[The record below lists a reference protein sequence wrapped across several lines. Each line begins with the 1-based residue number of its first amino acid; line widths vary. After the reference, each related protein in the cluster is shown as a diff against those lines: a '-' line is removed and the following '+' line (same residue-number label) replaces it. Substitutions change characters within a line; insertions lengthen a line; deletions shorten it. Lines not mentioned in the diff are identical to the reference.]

1 MARTFAQLPGYDVLA
16 RIGRGAGAVIYSG
29 RERSTRREVT
39 IKHVVRH
46 GPEDDRF
53 LEQAETEYEV
63 ATKMDHPA
71 LRKCYDVVRVR
82 RWLKTAELYL
92 VMEFVEGVRL
102 EDERPDAIGRLLSIF
117 IQIADAL
124 CAMHRFGFV
133 HADMKPNNVLLQK
146 NGGLKVIDFGQSCP
160 IGVAKTRI
168 QGTRDYI
175 APEQALRQPLD
186 QRTDVFNLGATMY
199 WATTG
204 KWFKTVLNQGESG
217 EKKIEID
224 LRSDS
229 APPSEVNPK
238 VPLTLSTLIM
248 ECCENNKADR
258 PREMKDVRSRLEMIQ
273 QMLERRAG
281 QPGGEGNGKD

>member
-29 RERSTRREVT
+29 RERATRREVT

-46 GPEDDRF
+46 GPDDDRF

-71 LRKCYDVVRVR
+71 LRKCYDIVRVR

-92 VMEFVEGVRL
+92 VMEWVDGVRL
-102 EDERPDAIGRLLSIF
+102 EDERPEGIERILPIF
-117 IQIADAL
+117 IQIADAIS
-124 CAMHRFGFV
+124 AMHRFGFL
-133 HADMKPNNVLLQK
+133 HADMKPNNVLLVK
-146 NGGLKVIDFGQSCP
+146 GGGVKVIDFGQSCP
-160 IGVAKTRI
+160 IGHTKTRV
-168 QGTRDYI
+168 QGTPDYM
-175 APEQALRQPLD
+175 APEQVLRQSLD
-186 QRTDVFNLGATMY
+186 QRTDVFNFGAMMY
-199 WATTG
+199 WTATG
-204 KWFKTVLNQGESG
+204 KWFKTLMNQGETG
-217 EKKIEID
+217 TKKLEID

-229 APPSEVNPK
+229 SPPHQLNPK

-258 PREMKDVRSRLEMIQ
+258 PREMKDVRSRLEMILH
-273 QMLERRAG
+273 MLGRKPGQAAG
-281 QPGGEGNGKD
+281 E